1 MEIKIK
7 KKTIY
12 QPELSSSSH
21 EEDVAKYTTVGDAL
35 SLFEGIRDI
44 TLRQQKY
51 SAVIEIGDWHIQ
63 LSNKTF
69 TKRQIKH
76 MKKYFG
82 WEVRNIDES

>member
-1 MEIKIK
+1 MRVKIK

-12 QPELSSSSH
+12 QPEFSSSSH

-35 SLFEGIRDI
+35 STFEEIRDNI
-44 TLRQQKY
+44 LRQQKY
-51 SAVIEIGDWHIQ
+51 SAVIEIGNWHIQ
-63 LSNKTF
+63 LVNKTF

-82 WEVRNIDES
+82 WEVRSIDES

>member
-35 SLFEGIRDI
+35 SLFEGM
-44 TLRQQKY
+44 
-51 SAVIEIGDWHIQ
+51 
-63 LSNKTF
+63 TF
-69 TKRQIKH
+69 LIYNNSH
-76 MKKYFG
+76 
-82 WEVRNIDES
+82 D